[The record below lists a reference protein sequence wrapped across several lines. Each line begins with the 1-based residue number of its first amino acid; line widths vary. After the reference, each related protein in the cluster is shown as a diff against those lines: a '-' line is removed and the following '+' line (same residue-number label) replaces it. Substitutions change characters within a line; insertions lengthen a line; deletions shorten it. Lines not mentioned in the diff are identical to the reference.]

1 MTVIQFLSDYAQLF
15 LTRAAKEGM
24 AITALYTQT
33 AAEVSGVKNAV
44 VSTLTLTGPNGGAL
58 EVSVGFPLQGELRES
73 YKPVLEDEQ
82 WNLFLLQE
90 LRPETQTIQ

>member
-1 MTVIQFLSDYAQLF
+1 MTVLQFLSDYAQLF
-15 LTRAAKEGM
+15 LNRAAKEGI
-24 AITALYTQT
+24 AITALYTQN
-33 AAEVSGVKNAV
+33 AAKVEGVKNAV

-58 EVSVGFPLQGELRES
+58 EVSVGFPLQGELKDN
-73 YKPVLEDEQ
+73 YKPVLEEEQ